1 MKDMKYI
8 LVTGGVISGIGKG
21 VVASSVGV
29 LLKHCGVE
37 VTTIKI
43 DPYINIDA
51 GTFSPY
57 EHGEVYVLD
66 DGGEVDLDLGNY
78 ERFLNVSLGRDNNIT
93 TGKIYQSVINKERKG
108 DFLGRTVQVVPHITD
123 AIQDWVERVSRVPVS
138 SGSRVPDVCIIE
150 LGGTIGDIEGM
161 PFVEAFRQFQF
172 KVKREN
178 FCNVHVSLVPK
189 PSATGEHK
197 TKPTQ
202 ASVRELRG
210 LGLSPDIIF
219 CRSEEAV
226 DENVKH
232 KISNFCHVEPHQVI
246 NIKDQPSIY
255 HVPIEM
261 HKQNVI
267 TLLQERLK
275 LDLEI
280 PLPRRFMS
288 KWNQLADRAEHLRK
302 CVRIALVGKYTALSD
317 SYASVI
323 KALGHAAL
331 AANHKLDLVMIQSG
345 DLEDEIKTVNPV
357 KYHEAWKA
365 LCEVD
370 GVIVP
375 GGFGVRGTQ
384 GKMEAARW
392 CRTTGKPYLGVCLGL
407 QCSVIEFARNV
418 LHWADAHSTEM
429 NPETTHPVVI
439 DMPDHTQGDLGGTMR
454 LGKRKTMFQTQDS
467 VLRQL
472 YGNVDT
478 IEERHRHR
486 YEVNP
491 KYIKDYEDAGM
502 KFVGHDV
509 ENVRMEVME
518 LDNHPYYV
526 AVQYHPEYISRPL
539 APSPPYFGLILASVG
554 KLPSFLSHGCQSTT
568 PSQELS
574 GAEDSDEEISS
585 MVKNLSYHETV
596 KSVSHSSLDVCPDAD
611 NKQ

>member
-1 MKDMKYI
+1 M
-8 LVTGGVISGIGKG
+8 
-21 VVASSVGV
+21 
-29 LLKHCGVE
+29 
-37 VTTIKI
+37 
-43 DPYINIDA
+43 P
-51 GTFSPY
+51 
-57 EHGEVYVLD
+57 
-66 DGGEVDLDLGNY
+66 
-78 ERFLNVSLGRDNNIT
+78 
-93 TGKIYQSVINKERKG
+93 GKIYQSVINKERKG
-108 DFLGRTVQVVPHITD
+108 DYLGRTVQVMTMMTMMMIRMMMMMTVQVVPHITD
-123 AIQDWVERVSRVPVS
+123 AIQDWVERVSRVPVADQA
-138 SGSRVPDVCIIE
+138 RVPEVCIIE

-178 FCNVHVSLVPK
+178 FCNVHVSLVPR

-226 DENVKH
+226 DESVKN

-261 HKQNVI
+261 HRQSVVS
-267 TLLQERLK
+267 LLTERLK
-275 LDLEI
+275 LDLEM
-280 PLPRRFMS
+280 PVPKKFMA

-345 DLEDEIKTVNPV
+345 DLEEEIKTVNPV
-357 KYHEAWKA
+357 AYHEAWKA

-429 NPETTHPVVI
+429 NPETSHPVVV
-439 DMPDHTQGDLGGTMR
+439 DMPDHTHVDLGGTMR
-454 LGKRKTMFQTQDS
+454 LGKRKTMFKSPDS

-491 KYIKDYEDAGM
+491 QYIKEFEKAGM
-502 KFVGHDV
+502 KFVGHDT
-509 ENVRMEVME
+509 ENVRMEIME

-554 KLPSFLSHGCQSTT
+554 KLSSFLSHGCQSTT

-574 GAEDSDEEISS
+574 EEDSDEEISS
-585 MVKNLSYHETV
+585 MVRNLSYHETV
-596 KSVSHSSLDVCPDAD
+596 KSVSHSQLLAGADRLTHSGSSLESHELPGQGDA
-611 NKQ
+611 K